1 LDEVSMNEWHVLRVK
16 FYYTGV
22 GELTVE
28 AYKLEITLDGK
39 NAVSKIL
46 YDEASRLEYDLGIGY
61 DPHRQGQYENRFFT
75 GKIDYIRY
83 GKI

>member
-1 LDEVSMNEWHVLRVK
+1 MNSMIL
-16 FYYTGV
+16 YYTGV

-39 NAVSKIL
+39 NAVSEIL
-46 YDEASRLEYDLGIGY
+46 YDEASRLKYDLGIGYKYDLGIGY
-61 DPHRQGQYENRFFT
+61 DPHRQSQYESRFFT